1 MALRVPFESR
11 LLPLNPTAA
20 TIPLPLLFAGE
31 SCGDPEFRPLPEP
44 VDLSGEVLGEQGGV
58 EDQQGFVVLVGG

>member
-31 SCGDPEFRPLPEP
+31 SCGDPEFRTLPES
-44 VDLSGEVLGEQGGV
+44 VVLSGEVLSKEWGV
-58 EDQQGFVVLVGG
+58 EVQQGFVVLVGG